1 MTGRLVGKV
10 AFVTGGCSGIG
21 LAMVETFFAEGAQV
35 VVGDVQDE
43 KGALLEQR
51 FPDAVRFAHCDVSS
65 EADVAASISLAV
77 DSFGGLDICC
87 NNAGNGGPP
96 EAIEAISV
104 EKWDS
109 GMALLLRGPMLGIK
123 YAIPAMRA
131 RGGGAIINT
140 SSIAGIHG
148 GLASAAYAVAK
159 AGVIQLSRKAA
170 MECAADG
177 IRVNTICPG
186 FIATPIF
193 GEAMGL
199 PRETGD
205 AMALEMDQAFT
216 AVQPLPYAGRAQDL
230 AQAALYLAADS
241 GRYVTGTEIVVDGG
255 TLLKPGLDVTST
267 APGSIFAAM
276 EGARRKVMG
285 E

>member
-1 MTGRLVGKV
+1 MTDRLAGKV

-21 LAMVETFFAEGAQV
+21 LAIVEKFIAEGARV
-35 VVGDVQDE
+35 VVGDVQNE
-43 KGALLEQR
+43 KGALLEER
-51 FPDAVRFAHCDVSS
+51 HPDAVRFAHCDVSC
-65 EADVAASISLAV
+65 EADVVTAIALAV
-77 DSFGGLDICC
+77 ESFGGLDICC

-96 EAIEAISV
+96 ETIEAISV
-104 EKWDS
+104 EQWDR
-109 GMALLLRGPMLGIK
+109 GFALLLRGPMLGIK
-123 YAIPAMRA
+123 HAIPAMRA
-131 RGGGAIINT
+131 RRGGAIINT

-148 GLASAAYAVAK
+148 GLASATYAVAK

-170 MECAADG
+170 AECAADG

-199 PRETGD
+199 PRETSD
-205 AMALEMDQAFT
+205 AIAAEMDQAFT

-230 AQAALYLAADS
+230 AEAALYLAADS

-255 TLLKPGLDVTST
+255 TLLKPGLDVTSV
-267 APGSIFAAM
+267 APGSIFAIM
-276 EGARRKVMG
+276 EGARRKVLG
-285 E
+285 G

>member
-1 MTGRLVGKV
+1 MTDRLDGKI

-21 LAMVETFFAEGAQV
+21 LAMVETFIAEGAHV
-35 VVGDVQDE
+35 VVGDLQDE

-51 FPDAVRFAHCDVSS
+51 FPDVVRFVRCDVSL
-65 EADVAASISLAV
+65 EQDVAAAIALAV
-77 DSFGGLDICC
+77 DVFGGLDICC

-96 EAIEAISV
+96 DTFEAMVV
-104 EKWDS
+104 ENWDR
-109 GMALLLRGPMLGIK
+109 GFALLLRGPMLGIK
-123 YAIPAMRA
+123 HSIPAMRA

-140 SSIAGIHG
+140 SSIAGIHS
-148 GLASAAYAVAK
+148 GLASATYAVAK

-170 MECAADG
+170 AECAAYG

-199 PRETGD
+199 PRETCD
-205 AMALEMDQAFT
+205 AMATEMDQAFT
-216 AVQPLPYAGRAQDL
+216 AMQPLPYTGRAQDL
-230 AQAALYLAADS
+230 AEAALYLASDS

-267 APGSIFAAM
+267 SPGSIFAVM
-276 EGARRKVMG
+276 EGARRKVLG